1 MIASITASGPPAKR
15 PPHIA
20 LEVALSPMSLPRL
33 AAALLYAALGLTA
46 NPAAALTADERA
58 GLEALRAGDMRKLI
72 VADDPQ
78 PAPDVAVIGPDGAE
92 TTIAAGGGRL
102 TVVNFWAT
110 WCAPCRAEMPSL
122 AALERGPRRRRPR
135 RSSSSPPAAT
145 PPRPSSASPR
155 RSACPTSRPTS
166 TRRAASPPRWAC
178 PACRSPCSSTRD
190 GAEIARL
197 LGEADW
203 SAPEALA
210 VVDYLLALP

>member
-1 MIASITASGPPAKR
+1 MT
-15 PPHIA
+15 
-20 LEVALSPMSLPRL
+20 LPRL

-46 NPAAALTADERA
+46 TPAAALTADERA
-58 GLEALRAGDMRKLI
+58 GLEALKAGDMRKLI

-78 PAPDVAVIGPDGAE
+78 PAPEVALVGPDGAE

-102 TVVNFWAT
+102 TIINFWAT

-122 AALERGPRRRRPR
+122 AALAEARGADGLDLALVATGRNGADAIERFAEEVGLPGLETHLDPKSRL
-135 RSSSSPPAAT
+135 AAAMGVPGLPVT
-145 PPRPSSASPR
+145 VLLDA
-155 RSACPTSRPTS
+155 
-166 TRRAASPPRWAC
+166 
-178 PACRSPCSSTRD
+178 D

-210 VVDYLLALP
+210 VVDYLLALPR